1 VNYSRVP
8 KSLHLLL
15 RIQQVQL
22 TEQQA
27 QRLAAGCEQ
36 LGLNLDSV
44 QLQKIRQYLE
54 NLLKWNKAYNLTAI
68 RDPDDMVIK
77 HLLDSLSIVP
87 HVQGHNILDVGTGPG
102 LPGIPASICDE
113 HRHWTLIDSNGK
125 KTRFLVQMKAELK
138 LKNVAVIKGR
148 IEAVPTN
155 QRFDVITSRA
165 FSSLQD
171 FVSVCLPLLQEGG
184 ELLAMKG
191 QIPHEEI
198 ELLQDQQLN
207 IHIEPLKVP
216 YLNEERHLI
225 VVQRAQTE

>member
-1 VNYSRVP
+1 M
-8 KSLHLLL
+8 
-15 RIQQVQL
+15 QL

-27 QRLAAGCEQ
+27 QRLAVGCEQ
-36 LGLNLDSV
+36 LGLNLNSE
-44 QLQKIRQYLE
+44 QLQKIRRYLE
-54 NLLKWNKAYNLTAI
+54 NLLKWNQAYNLTAI

-87 HVQGHNILDVGTGPG
+87 HIKGQNILDVGTGPG
-102 LPGIPASICDE
+102 LPGVPASICDE
-113 HRHWTLIDSNGK
+113 HRQWILIDSNGK

-138 LKNVAVIKGR
+138 LDNVTVIKGR
-148 IEAVPTN
+148 IESVPN
-155 QRFDVITSRA
+155 SQRYDTITSRA
-165 FSSLQD
+165 FASLED

-198 ELLQDQQLN
+198 ELLKDQQLN

-216 YLNEERHLI
+216 YLHEERHLI

>member
-1 VNYSRVP
+1 MQRTE
-8 KSLHLLL
+8 L
-15 RIQQVQL
+15 L

-36 LGLNLDSV
+36 LGLNLNSE

-87 HVQGHNILDVGTGPG
+87 HVKGHNILDVGTGPG
-102 LPGIPASICDE
+102 LPGVPASICDE
-113 HRHWTLIDSNGK
+113 NRQWTLIDSNGK

-138 LKNVAVIKGR
+138 LENVTVIKGR
-148 IEAVPTN
+148 IEAVPNT
-155 QRFDVITSRA
+155 QRYDTITSRA
-165 FSSLQD
+165 FSSLHD
-171 FVSVCLPLLQEGG
+171 FVSVCLPLLEEGG

-191 QIPHEEI
+191 QIPHDEI
-198 ELLQDQQLN
+198 SQLEQEQLN
-207 IHIEPLKVP
+207 IHIKPLKVP
-216 YLNEERHLI
+216 YLHEERHLI